1 MGKGS
6 APRPMPDKE
15 AFDKNFDVVFNKA
28 SDSGPKPKA
37 QIMREMRERRNNEGM
52 TELNIWVNPQQKLAI
67 EAILQADTAP
77 LR

>member
-6 APRPMPDKE
+6 AARPLPDRE
-15 AFDKNFDVVFNKA
+15 TFSKNFDAVFN
-28 SDSGPKPKA
+28 SGPKPKA

-52 TELNIWVNPQQKLAI
+52 TELHLLVTPQQKLAI
-67 EAILQADTAP
+67 EAILEADTAP

>member
-15 AFDKNFDVVFNKA
+15 TFDKNFDAVFN
-28 SDSGPKPKA
+28 SGPKPKA

-52 TELNIWVNPQQKLAI
+52 TELHLWVTPQQKLAI
-67 EAILQADTAP
+67 EAILEADTAP
-77 LR
+77 LRQ

>member
-15 AFDKNFDVVFNKA
+15 AFDKNFDAVFNKVF
-28 SDSGPKPKA
+28 DSGPKPKA
-37 QIMREMRERRNNEGM
+37 QIMREMRERRNKEGM
-52 TELNIWVNPQQKLAI
+52 TELHVWVTPQQKLAI

>member
-6 APRPMPDKE
+6 AARPLPDRE
-15 AFDKNFDVVFNKA
+15 TFSKNFDAVFN
-28 SDSGPKPKA
+28 SGPKPKA

>member
-6 APRPMPDKE
+6 AARPLPDRE
-15 AFDKNFDVVFNKA
+15 TFSKNFDAVFNN
-28 SDSGPKPKA
+28 GPKPKA

-52 TELNIWVNPQQKLAI
+52 TELHLWVTPQQKLAI
-67 EAILQADTAP
+67 EAILEADTAP

>member
-15 AFDKNFDVVFNKA
+15 AFDKNFDAVFNKVF
-28 SDSGPKPKA
+28 DSGPKPKA
-37 QIMREMRERRNNEGM
+37 QIMREMRERRNNDGM
-52 TELNIWVNPQQKLAI
+52 TELHVWVTPQQKLAI
-67 EAILQADTAP
+67 EAILEADTAP

>member
-6 APRPMPDKE
+6 AARPLPDRE
-15 AFDKNFDVVFNKA
+15 TFSKNFDAVFN
-28 SDSGPKPKA
+28 SGPKPKA

-52 TELNIWVNPQQKLAI
+52 TELHLWVTPQQKLAI
-67 EAILQADTAP
+67 EAILEADTAP